1 MSPGKKNCG
10 KKSPAEKLP
19 TKNAP
24 LGKLC
29 PRKKA
34 PSKNVEMLKLLFQS
48 FSSDDK
54 ANGRENTWE

>member
-1 MSPGKKNCG
+1 MSPGKKNRG
-10 KKSPAEKLP
+10 KKSPAEKPL

-24 LGKLC
+24 WENC

-34 PSKNVEMLKLLFQS
+34 PSKNAEMLKLLFQS